1 MTNPQANSTSPNSVN
16 GTGSLLRN
24 WRGWARRLRVE
35 FVILAAL
42 TIIGVFAG
50 YRTYEYLTIDD
61 PLTVNDGLVLILWL
75 DFAVLFCFGL
85 LLARRVAI
93 IWIHRQRSKAG
104 STLLI
109 RSIMLFT
116 IVGVTPTI
124 LVSVFSVF
132 IFNLSLKT
140 WFDEP
145 VSTAIEESL
154 AIADKYLE
162 EHERSIETDALYIAN
177 AINKNQPYFVVN
189 RAEFNFFLNDQRFD
203 RGLSEVVV
211 ITDDKRHV
219 AGGAVLQSLI
229 ENYVPVIPEVAFDNA
244 TAGNV
249 AVWSPENDDGRIAAF
264 VRLQSV
270 ANAYLYVSK
279 RIDLDVIARVEK
291 TRDASSNY
299 RTLEGQLYQ
308 YQFTFFS
315 IFGIVGLL
323 LLVGSVGIGI
333 IFATNLTRPIGYLIE
348 AAERVGQGDLHARVS
363 EQNDRDDGVSKL
375 SSAFNRMTTQL
386 GEQQQA
392 LLEANRQTETR
403 WRFTQAV
410 LSGVSA
416 GVIGLDS
423 EGRINLPNR
432 SASELIGMNLDQDVG
447 KFLSAVL
454 PDFADG
460 VAQLQEK
467 GGAISSEEVRLPVRG
482 RVPKTFNVTTIAELK
497 DKEVI
502 GYVVTFD
509 DITELLSAQRNAAWS
524 DVARRIAHEIKNP
537 LTPIQLSAERIKR
550 RYSKQITEDLETFE
564 TCTDTIIRQ
573 VGDIG
578 RMVDEFS
585 NFARSPAPKI
595 EATNVTEICRQ
606 VIFMQSNA
614 FDEIQYESRIPDE
627 RYIQQCDGRLISQAL
642 INLAQNAADA
652 IETRRE
658 SEPGHSG
665 KIRITL
671 GQGDFDSEWTNAP
684 LNSEV
689 YIMVED
695 NGFGIPGHLKEK
707 LTEPYV
713 TTRTKGT
720 GLGLAIVKKI
730 MEDHSGDLIIAD
742 AAANSGYHGA
752 RIILSFSGKE

>member
-1 MTNPQANSTSPNSVN
+1 MTNQTADSQPSGNVESSVDRWRK
-16 GTGSLLRN
+16 L
-24 WRGWARRLRVE
+24 RGWARKVRLE
-35 FVILAAL
+35 LVILSIL
-42 TIIGVFAG
+42 IIVAFFAG
-50 YRTYEYLTIDD
+50 FQTYKFLNLDD
-61 PLTVNDGLVLILWL
+61 PTSGKDGLVLVLWL

-93 IWIHRQRSKAG
+93 IWIHRQRSRAG

-132 IFNLSLKT
+132 VFNLSLKT

-145 VSTAIEESL
+145 VSTAIQESL

-229 ENYVPVIPEVAFDNA
+229 ENYVPEIPESAFDNA
-244 TAGNV
+244 STGRV
-249 AVWSPENDDGRIAAF
+249 AVWSPEDDDGRIAAF

-299 RTLEGQLYQ
+299 RTLEAKLYQ

-323 LLVGSVGIGI
+323 LLVGSVGVGI
-333 IFATNLTRPIGYLIE
+333 VFATNLTRPIGYLIE
-348 AAERVGQGDLHARVS
+348 AAERVGQGDLQARVL
-363 EQNDRDDGVSKL
+363 EQADRDDGVSKL

-386 GEQQQA
+386 SEQQKA

-432 SASELIGMNLDQDVG
+432 SASELIGMDLDQEVG
-447 KFLSAVL
+447 KLLSGVL
-454 PDFADG
+454 PDFASGLND
-460 VAQLQEK
+460 LRTK
-467 GGAISSEEVRLPVRG
+467 GGGLASEEVRLPVRG

-497 DKEVI
+497 DNEVI

-550 RYSKQITEDLETFE
+550 RYSKQITDDLETFV

-595 EATNVTEICRQ
+595 EPTNVTEICRQ

-614 FDEIQYESRIPDE
+614 FDDVHYESRIPND
-627 RYIQQCDGRLISQAL
+627 RYVQKCDGRLISQAL

-658 SEPGHSG
+658 TEPDRKGS
-665 KIRITL
+665 IRITL
-671 GQGDFDSEWTNAP
+671 GQGDFDEEWQDRSLDSET
-684 LNSEV
+684 

-695 NGFGIPGHLKEK
+695 SGLGIPAHLKEK

-713 TTRTKGT
+713 TTRAKGT

-730 MEDHSGDLIIAD
+730 MEDHGGDLIIAD
-742 AAANSGYHGA
+742 ADHNSGYHGA